1 MRDYDAAEVV
11 CMACG
16 YVVQEKIA
24 DTRPEW
30 RAFDD
35 EQRAKR
41 ARTGAPMTYTI
52 HDKGLSTI
60 IDWRDRPTGTKGVS
74 ADQRIEL
81 YKLRKWQ
88 RRVRVSDATERNLAV
103 ALSELS
109 KLSSALSL
117 PKTILETASVIYR
130 RAIKRRL
137 IRGRSIHNVTA
148 AAIYMSVSYTHLTL
162 PTICSV

>member
-1 MRDYDAAEVV
+1 MVEEVGQTLERRPESSSRRIRLCPECGGSRLMRDYDAAEVV

-88 RRVRVSDATERNLAV
+88 RRGRCFGMAGGEPALVLSGLRKVLWALFFSRN
-103 ALSELS
+103 
-109 KLSSALSL
+109 
-117 PKTILETASVIYR
+117 IF
-130 RAIKRRL
+130 
-137 IRGRSIHNVTA
+137 
-148 AAIYMSVSYTHLTL
+148 
-162 PTICSV
+162 

>member
-1 MRDYDAAEVV
+1 MVEEVGQTLERAPESSSRRIRLCPECGGSRLMRDYDAAEVV

-16 YVVQEKIA
+16 YVIQEKIA

-60 IDWRDRPTGTKGVS
+60 ID
-74 ADQRIEL
+74 
-81 YKLRKWQ
+81 RKST
-88 RRVRVSDATERNLAV
+88 RLNSSHGYISYAV
-103 ALSELS
+103 F
-109 KLSSALSL
+109 
-117 PKTILETASVIYR
+117 
-130 RAIKRRL
+130 
-137 IRGRSIHNVTA
+137 
-148 AAIYMSVSYTHLTL
+148 
-162 PTICSV
+162 

>member
-24 DTRPEW
+24 DTRPAW
-30 RAFDD
+30 RALDD

-60 IDWRDRPTGTKGVS
+60 IDWRDRPAGTQGGS
-74 ADQRIEL
+74 AAQRIEL

-88 RRVRVSDATERNLAV
+88 RR
-103 ALSELS
+103 
-109 KLSSALSL
+109 
-117 PKTILETASVIYR
+117 
-130 RAIKRRL
+130 RRL
-137 IRGRSIHNVTA
+137 AEATRA
-148 AAIYMSVSYTHLTL
+148 QLA
-162 PTICSV
+162 

>member
-81 YKLRKWQ
+81 YKL
-88 RRVRVSDATERNLAV
+88 
-103 ALSELS
+103 S

-148 AAIYMSVSYTHLTL
+148 AAIYMSCRQCGIPSTL
-162 PTICSV
+162 DEIA

>member
-1 MRDYDAAEVV
+1 MVEEVGQTLERAPESSSRRIRLCPECGGSRLMRDYDAAEVV

-60 IDWRDRPTGTKGVS
+60 IDWRDRPSGTKGVS

-88 RRVRVSDATERNLAV
+88 RRGRVSDATERNPPV
-103 ALSELS
+103 AFLGVRKVL
-109 KLSSALSL
+109 SALSL
-117 PKTILETASVIYR
+117 PEENLDD
-130 RAIKRRL
+130 
-137 IRGRSIHNVTA
+137 A
-148 AAIYMSVSYTHLTL
+148 AVVLLRPI
-162 PTICSV
+162 

>member
-88 RRVRVSDATERNLAV
+88 RRGRGGGGSPRRHGGGLCGAKHTARGLPLA
-103 ALSELS
+103 
-109 KLSSALSL
+109 
-117 PKTILETASVIYR
+117 PPIL
-130 RAIKRRL
+130 
-137 IRGRSIHNVTA
+137 HND
-148 AAIYMSVSYTHLTL
+148 
-162 PTICSV
+162 